1 MDHHTQPQ
9 PQPNPHTR
17 NGLAK
22 LRARLQELGIADQQ
36 ILGDGLI
43 DTTDVVMR
51 CDEPE
56 VWRLLIWVS
65 QKAISAAEHVGER
78 PPCPG
83 DEPPCDVISAS
94 SAEIASLIGAIKR
107 LRRVWGQARAEGKAV
122 YVEMR

>member
-1 MDHHTQPQ
+1 MNQHTQP
-9 PQPNPHTR
+9 NSHTG

-22 LRARLQELGIADQQ
+22 LQARLQQLGIPEREPF
-36 ILGDGLI
+36 GNGLI
-43 DTTDVVMR
+43 DTTELVMR

-56 VWRLLIWVS
+56 VWRLLLWIS
-65 QKAISAAEHVGER
+65 KKALSAKEHIGER

-107 LRRVWGQARAEGKAV
+107 LRKVWGQARAEGKAV